1 MQTITKTFGPVPVP
15 DVKSAGLHPA
25 DLMLFDIETTGL
37 SPDHAFIYLIGCIA
51 FGADGTRFF
60 TQYLVDS
67 EEDEKEVLENFFGLA
82 SGARA
87 LVSYNGE
94 RFDLPFIQKRCTVL
108 GIPDRIE
115 NKESIDLLKI
125 VRPIRGYLGL
135 FDLKQTTVEAYFG
148 TGRTEETSGGDLIR
162 VYFDYMKTGS
172 GAEKEALL
180 SHNEADVLGL
190 SGLMPLI
197 AYKNFFETPLRL
209 YKAEARKYSAYDES
223 EGEEL
228 LLCFHIEDPLSK
240 PILASRGGCFLR
252 ADGSGGFLKVP
263 LFETELKYFYAD
275 YKEYWYFP
283 EEDLALHRSVAQ
295 FSDRTHREPATARTC
310 YTRKLS
316 SFLPEWSRFAEP
328 VFKKDFDD
336 PGVYFEL
343 TEERKHSRAFFS
355 GYAQYVLK
363 YIVNGQ

>member
-1 MQTITKTFGPVPVP
+1 
-15 DVKSAGLHPA
+15 
-25 DLMLFDIETTGL
+25 
-37 SPDHAFIYLIGCIA
+37 
-51 FGADGTRFF
+51 
-60 TQYLVDS
+60 
-67 EEDEKEVLENFFGLA
+67 
-82 SGARA
+82 
-87 LVSYNGE
+87 
-94 RFDLPFIQKRCTVL
+94 
-108 GIPDRIE
+108 
-115 NKESIDLLKI
+115 
-125 VRPIRGYLGL
+125 
-135 FDLKQTTVEAYFG
+135 
-148 TGRTEETSGGDLIR
+148 
-162 VYFDYMKTGS
+162 
-172 GAEKEALL
+172 
-180 SHNEADVLGL
+180 
-190 SGLMPLI
+190 MPLI

-310 YTRKLS
+310 YTRN
-316 SFLPEWSRFAEP
+316 
-328 VFKKDFDD
+328 FKKDFDD

>member
-1 MQTITKTFGPVPVP
+1 
-15 DVKSAGLHPA
+15 
-25 DLMLFDIETTGL
+25 
-37 SPDHAFIYLIGCIA
+37 
-51 FGADGTRFF
+51 
-60 TQYLVDS
+60 
-67 EEDEKEVLENFFGLA
+67 
-82 SGARA
+82 
-87 LVSYNGE
+87 
-94 RFDLPFIQKRCTVL
+94 
-108 GIPDRIE
+108 
-115 NKESIDLLKI
+115 
-125 VRPIRGYLGL
+125 
-135 FDLKQTTVEAYFG
+135 
-148 TGRTEETSGGDLIR
+148 
-162 VYFDYMKTGS
+162 
-172 GAEKEALL
+172 
-180 SHNEADVLGL
+180 
-190 SGLMPLI
+190 MPLI

-310 YTRKLS
+310 YTRKQS